1 MTVQET
7 LADAVLSCK
16 GLAARFL
23 PGFTEANRT
32 AQAEH
37 LPNHVMWTLGHVS
50 LYLHDAAGRI
60 DGRSRPESDFGPSTG
75 RSVDRYSDDAI
86 GFNSKPVND
95 PSRYPTLARGVAIFN
110 AACDRLAAVVSKAD
124 DATLAKK
131 IDWFGMQI
139 PLASLVTRVMF
150 HVGVHTG
157 EILDLRRALGFDRVL
172 KM

>member
-1 MTVQET
+1 MTIQET
-7 LADAVLSCK
+7 LADAVVACK
-16 GLAARFL
+16 GFSARFL
-23 PGFTEANRT
+23 PGFTEENRT

-60 DGRSRPESDFGPSTG
+60 DGRPRPESDFGPNAGKGPG
-75 RSVDRYSDDAI
+75 RYTDSAI
-86 GFNSKPVND
+86 GFDSKPVKD
-95 PSRYPTLARGVAIFN
+95 PAKYPTLARGVAIFN
-110 AACDRLAAVVSKAD
+110 AACDRLATAARQAD

-139 PLASLVTRVMF
+139 PLAQLVTRVMF

-157 EILDLRRALGFDRVL
+157 QIMDLRRGLGFDRVL

>member
-1 MTVQET
+1 MTIQET
-7 LADAVLSCK
+7 LADAVLACK
-16 GLAARFL
+16 AMSARFL
-23 PGFTEANRT
+23 PGFTEEHRT
-32 AQAEH
+32 AQADH

-50 LYLHDAAGRI
+50 LYLHNAAGRI
-60 DGRSRPESDFGPSTG
+60 DGRPMPESDFGPDAG
-75 RSVDRYSDDAI
+75 HPPARYADDAI

-95 PSRYPTLARGVAIFN
+95 PHRYPTLARGVAIFN
-110 AACDRLAAVVSKAD
+110 AACDRLAAAVRNAD

-139 PLASLVTRVMF
+139 TLAGLATRVMF

>member
-1 MTVQET
+1 MTIQET
-7 LADAVLSCK
+7 LADAVLACK
-16 GLAARFL
+16 GLSARFL
-23 PGFTEANRT
+23 PGFTEENRT

-60 DGRSRPESDFGPSTG
+60 DGRPRPESDFGPDAGKGAG
-75 RSVDRYSDDAI
+75 RYTDSAI
-86 GFNSKPVND
+86 GFDSKPVND
-95 PSRYPTLARGVAIFN
+95 PARYPSLTRGVAIFN
-110 AACDRLAAVVSKAD
+110 AACDRLATAAGQAD

-139 PLASLVTRVMF
+139 PLAQLVTRVMF

-157 EILDLRRALGFDRVL
+157 QILDLRRGLGFDRVL